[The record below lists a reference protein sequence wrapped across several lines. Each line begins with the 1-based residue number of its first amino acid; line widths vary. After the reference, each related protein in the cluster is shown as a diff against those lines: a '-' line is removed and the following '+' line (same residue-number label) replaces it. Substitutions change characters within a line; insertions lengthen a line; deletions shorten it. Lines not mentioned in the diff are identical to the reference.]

1 MTREGENGGHQSAE
15 NAPALDTIDD
25 FLAWLPTQHGRYEFV
40 DGRIVAMAGGS
51 ERHNDIQVNLLLA
64 VGTRLRGGPC
74 KVNGPD
80 LLVRTD
86 RPGRRGRFP
95 DASVSCGREGG
106 GYITRPVVIFE
117 VLSEETELADR
128 RDKRREYHSIP
139 SLAHY
144 VLVTQDVPRVEVY
157 SRKDGRWLFAEIE
170 GSEATLPLDP
180 PGIELPLSEI
190 YAGLE
195 LPGAGAD
202 SGFPAP

>member
-1 MTREGENGGHQSAE
+1 LAQLAE
-15 NAPALDTIDD
+15 QAPSIVDLDD
-25 FLAWLPTQHGRYEFV
+25 FLAWLPAQHGRYEFV

-51 ERHNDIQVNLLLA
+51 ERHNDIQVNILLA
-64 VGTRLRGGPC
+64 IGTRLRGGPC

-95 DASVSCGREGG
+95 DASITCGREDG

-117 VLSEETELADR
+117 VLSEETELVDR
-128 RDKRREYHSIP
+128 RDKRREYQSIP

-144 VLVTQDVPRVEVY
+144 VLVTQDVPRIEVY

-170 GSEATLPLDP
+170 GLEATLPLDP
-180 PGIELPLSEI
+180 PGIELPLAEI
-190 YAGLE
+190 YAGLDFADA
-195 LPGAGAD
+195 PGAG
-202 SGFPAP
+202 